1 MIQNESIMTK
11 FLKFLIYSIE
21 TLDGHRGTAIKFI
34 GDKKAEYK
42 SQRHYIDSTK
52 PLNDDEIDRMVRH

>member
-34 GDKKAEYK
+34 GDKKAE
-42 SQRHYIDSTK
+42 
-52 PLNDDEIDRMVRH
+52 